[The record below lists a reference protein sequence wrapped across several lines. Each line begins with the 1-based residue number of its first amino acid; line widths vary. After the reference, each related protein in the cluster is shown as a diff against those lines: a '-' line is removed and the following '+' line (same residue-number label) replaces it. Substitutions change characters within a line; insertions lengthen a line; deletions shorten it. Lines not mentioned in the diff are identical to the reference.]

1 MAGLG
6 RRMPWTC
13 AAFTVGAFG
22 MIGVPP
28 VAGFVSK
35 WQLGLGALDSD
46 HAWVMGIFVTSAL
59 LNSAYFLP
67 LVYSMWFAEPPGAST
82 PAGDQARRAEAP
94 LALLVP
100 AVLTAGASLLVGI
113 IAAAPYS
120 PMGMATFIAE
130 GVFPS

>member
-1 MAGLG
+1 M
-6 RRMPWTC
+6 
-13 AAFTVGAFG
+13 
-22 MIGVPP
+22 
-28 VAGFVSK
+28 SK

-46 HAWVMGIFVTSAL
+46 HAWVLGILVTSAL

-67 LVYSMWFAEPPGAST
+67 LVYSMWFAERPDGEDGADNGVT
-82 PAGDQARRAEAP
+82 DPAAADPAGGGPRRRAEAP